1 MRVAHMRCLLV
12 AHLWK
17 WNFRGKSMGCFLKLT
32 GEGRKKAIGADDRK
46 DRDDRRD
53 DDSRDGWRYERMD
66 GKEKTTVMEDSSR
79 SDEER
84 TDED

>member
-1 MRVAHMRCLLV
+1 M
-12 AHLWK
+12 
-17 WNFRGKSMGCFLKLT
+17 

-46 DRDDRRD
+46 NRDDRRD